1 MKMEVLKHPILE
13 EFGARFITNEKGEAE
28 EIVFN
33 FEKFQELWVEIEELL
48 TMEEEYEASEDDK
61 IAPIVLERTKR
72 FSEGKS
78 KGYTQE
84 EVEKILGVS

>member
-1 MKMEVLKHPILE
+1 MEALKHPMLKE
-13 EFGARFITNEKGEAE
+13 LDTRFIINEKGEPE

-33 FEKFQELWVEIEELL
+33 FSKFQELWVEIEELL
-48 TMEEEYEASEDDK
+48 TVEEEYEASEDDK
-61 IAPIVLERTKR
+61 IAPLVLERMKR

-84 EVEKILGVS
+84 ELGEGY

>member
-1 MKMEVLKHPILE
+1 MEALKHPMLKE
-13 EFGARFITNEKGEAE
+13 LDTRFIINEKGEPE

-33 FEKFQELWVEIEELL
+33 FSKFQELWVEIEELL
-48 TMEEEYEASEDDK
+48 TVEEEYEASEDDK
-61 IAPIVLERTKR
+61 IAPLVLERMKQ

-84 EVEKILGVS
+84 EVEKMFGVS

>member
-1 MKMEVLKHPILE
+1 MEALKNPILKE
-13 EFGARFITNEKGEAE
+13 LGTRLIINEKGEPE

-33 FEKFQELWVEIEELL
+33 FSKFQELWIEIEELL
-48 TMEEEYEASEDDK
+48 TMEAEHEASEDDK
-61 IAPIVLERTKR
+61 IAPLVLERMKQ

-84 EVEKILGVS
+84 EVEKMFGVS

>member
-1 MKMEVLKHPILE
+1 MEVLKHPMLKE
-13 EFGARFITNEKGEAE
+13 LDTRFIINEKGEPE

-33 FEKFQELWVEIEELL
+33 FSKFQELWVEIEELL
-48 TMEEEYEASEDDK
+48 TVEEEYEASEDDK
-61 IAPIVLERTKR
+61 IAPLVLERMKR

-84 EVEKILGVS
+84 EVEKMFGVS

>member
-1 MKMEVLKHPILE
+1 MEVLKHPILKGL
-13 EFGARFITNEKGEAE
+13 GARFITNDKGETE

-33 FEKFQELWVEIEELL
+33 FERFRELWVEIEKLL
-48 TMEEEYEASEDDK
+48 AAEEEYEASADDS
-61 IAPIVLERTKR
+61 IASLVLERTKR

-84 EVEKILGVS
+84 EVEEMFGVS